1 MKPAADVSDPATVA
15 DVNADINGGIDGDP
29 ALVGRCLAGD
39 GDAWA
44 VLVER
49 HGPLV
54 WTVAKRLGLGHEDSL
69 DVFQNTWST
78 ALEEL
83 SRLRDPQAFPAWI
96 GRVARH
102 QAMRVRRGYGIARK
116 HAPNLALED
125 VDETLPDEALS
136 KLEDR
141 SRVRGALGRIGDR
154 CRELLALLYEADPS
168 PSYEEIGRRLS
179 MRIGSIGPTR
189 ARCLAK
195 LMEEMG
201 DDDA

>member
-1 MKPAADVSDPATVA
+1 MKPAADVTAPAASSEASSDA
-15 DVNADINGGIDGDP
+15 DGDP
-29 ALVGRCLAGD
+29 ALVARCLAGE
-39 GDAWA
+39 GDAWTA
-44 VLVER
+44 LVER

-54 WTVAKRLGLGHEDSL
+54 WAVAKRLGLGHEDSL

-102 QAMRVRRGYGIARK
+102 QAMRARRGYGIARK
-116 HAPNLALED
+116 HAPNLAVED
-125 VDETLPDEALS
+125 IDKSLPDEELT

-168 PSYEEIGRRLS
+168 PSYEEIGRRMS

-201 DDDA
+201 ENDA

>member
-1 MKPAADVSDPATVA
+1 MKSVSEEPATRA
-15 DVNADINGGIDGDP
+15 DATNGADDDT
-29 ALVGRCLAGD
+29 ALVARCLGGD

-44 VLVER
+44 ALVDR

-54 WTVAKRLGLGHEDSL
+54 WAVAKRLGLGHEDSL

-83 SRLRDPQAFPAWI
+83 SRLRDAKAFPAWI

-102 QAMRVRRGYGIARK
+102 QAMRVRRGYGIARR
-116 HAPNLALED
+116 HAPNLARED
-125 VDETLPDEALS
+125 LDETLPDEALS
-136 KLEDR
+136 ALEDR
-141 SRVRGALGRIGDR
+141 SRVRVALSRIGER
-154 CRELLALLYEADPS
+154 CRELLSLLYEADPS
-168 PSYEEIGRRLS
+168 PSYEEIGRRLA

-195 LMEEMG
+195 LMDEIG